1 MTSNAFLQRIRKV
14 PKVVTALALL
24 CTGGLT
30 VAASQT
36 ATAAG
41 TPPDLVV
48 VKTPIANPVAGA
60 FRTTVGW
67 TISWSCAS
75 IESPCNNATLTD
87 TLPAGLTLKTVTTA
101 GGLVSSAN
109 VSGNSVTWYLETPG
123 TPGVLDAGAVGTLT
137 ITAAAPCNAGSDQ
150 TFSNTATMNASNAT
164 ASFTSDPSDITVTTA
179 STCAPPPPPPPTKS
193 SPSRLNAGGRM
204 PFYLTLPY
212 APSQYDLVDPVPAG
226 LNFQRVSVGAPATVK
241 VSCNGGATYVTVD
254 FASAGPV
261 GSCTKSGGF
270 WNVSHVKFS
279 VPAQTDVAWG
289 EDQNYVSAT
298 INTKVPVAAAVG
310 DTFTNTTQTAGPVTS
325 PLTASGTVVGP
336 GPFPVAYKS
345 RYVTPGEPIADWFGD
360 DTHPVV
366 DGDIGYGLTISN
378 AGNSGAANGPLVNPT
393 VTDLL
398 DPNVEFA
405 PGQSWW
411 RIGWIDNPSEL
422 VGGGC
427 NTPVFERVANWNGTG
442 RTLLRW
448 KFLDCTFPPVEADPV
463 VHIFLNLRATPG
475 LTAGTSISN
484 SLDILDNGVGSQP
497 AGCDAGA
504 FPDTTDLDGD
514 GNMTESICAENNT
527 DTWIVPKL
535 ATIDATKWVN
545 GAADPIGTWTRFPTV
560 GKTAVDADGYAVYH
574 LFLEMKGNIESD
586 RIELIDALPHLGDT
600 STLNKNAIRKSD
612 WAMELVSQVQVETI
626 DRANAM
632 AGLSAKDQPA
642 ALWQPVTSG
651 VTALYSS
658 SDNPCRLTSDFLGT
672 LHIDAALTKPTGCT
686 PNPWTLAE
694 ASGAKSFA
702 LDIAANQQGYLPAS
716 QHGDLL
722 RITVKV
728 KDINEPPAAADLN
741 KVAWNSF
748 AYTVTDIDA
757 FVFLSAEPIKVGVEM
772 TALPATT
779 ASLGNYVWWDEDH
792 NGTQNP
798 LEEGIN
804 GVTVRLYDGAG
815 NLVQT
820 TVTGPNPAAPNND
833 GYYRFYGLDPNTTYT
848 VKLDNAADM
857 AAGGPLAGM
866 TLTGT
871 DASGDDTTDNDA
883 ALASGIPTIASAPT
897 AAGGSYVPT
906 YDFGFFKLPLYSL
919 GNRVWFDDD
928 NSGNINGGDVAAP
941 GVGNV
946 LVKLLDGSGNPV
958 LDGGGAAITTTTDG
972 SGYYRFDNLQAGD
985 YIVEVAASNFATGGP
1000 LQGRIPSTG
1009 AAQSADPNTNIDS
1022 DDNGL
1027 DTLVAGAIRSGVVSL
1042 GIYPVEPTSEADLSE
1057 TGQGGPD
1064 KRGNMTV
1071 DFGVYT
1077 PRYAVGNYVWFDADK
1092 NGLQDEA
1099 NPVSGVVVDLYRADG
1114 ALVATTTTGVDGKY
1128 VFDNLLGGDYYAEF
1142 TPPTDYRLTV
1152 TTGADATLNSNPD
1165 QTTHRTP
1172 TFTLDQS
1179 LPLVTAADGTL
1190 AGTRIDRTIDAGLIP
1205 AYTLGNLV
1213 WEDFN
1218 NNGIAD
1224 DGEAPIAG
1232 VTVDLYLDANS
1243 DGIPDSAT
1251 PFTTT
1256 TTGVDGKYKFTNL
1269 DAGKYVVQIVS
1280 GQAILAGLKTS
1291 GTPTPIA
1298 DGGIDNDNNGVAITA
1313 AAAVTAWRS
1322 GTVMLGPIGTEP
1334 TNEVGGLEAG
1344 NPAEDTDAA
1353 RNNMGDWTI
1362 DFGFHRGV
1370 RIGNQVWLD
1379 GIAGQAGY
1387 DDGVFAADGTEP
1399 GITGVTVELWS
1410 DNGDGVFDPAV
1421 DTKVDT
1427 TVTGT
1432 QGNYWFEHR
1441 TPGEKVFVAIKQIPA
1456 TGTRSSTGISTD
1468 ANTGDNTDDGAPA
1481 AGYLSVSKLI
1491 MVPALGASPTG
1502 ESDAAPIPAVSAET
1516 EANAATHSY
1525 PDTNSDLRIDFSFV
1539 EIPLYR
1545 IGNLVW
1551 NDTNKDGI
1559 ATNGET
1565 GIAGVKVDLYNG
1577 TGTFLSSAT
1586 TDSSGH
1592 YLFTDLVAGDYE
1604 VRIPKAQTVLNG
1616 YFTSPIDEA
1625 SANLDGDNNDN
1636 GKLAGSYFTAGI
1648 VSVGDNNFN
1657 TEPTNEKLRADVA
1670 TDDDLG
1676 VGIIVDNH
1684 GNLSVDFGFYQPKFS
1699 IGNEVWFDKNDNGI
1713 RDAAETNVPNGVK
1726 VTLLDSSG
1734 TAIANTTTTNGLYLF
1749 AGLLAG
1755 TYSVQLDASNFTT
1768 GGLLSGWRSST
1779 PSFPENAIDGDDN
1792 GADVASGVIQS
1803 PPFTLTERAEPTAET
1818 PDNDTVT
1825 PDANENLS
1833 VDFGV
1838 ILAPPLSLGNRVWLD
1853 SNNNGTM
1860 DGTEAPIKDV
1870 TVELYLDANGDGIAD
1885 SGTALAA
1892 QVTDANGFYLFT
1904 GLARGTY
1911 VVKIPKSNFAASGP
1925 LAHLRSSDGFT
1936 AANDNVDKDD
1946 SGVQA
1951 GGTAEDVW
1959 SKPATLFYYDEPTGE
1974 TQVGPQTDA
1983 TGDDSSNLTVDFGF
1997 YQLGSITD
2005 VVWHDVNRDGL
2016 RTADEAPI
2024 SGVTVKLLDPSGAV
2038 VATTTSAADGTY
2050 KFLDLVP
2057 GSYSVVFVIATLPP
2071 GFVPTTTGGADSTK
2085 NSDGDRV
2092 TGASAPVVVGPG
2104 SVVLDVALGAHLS
2117 QSDLAITK
2125 TAQGT
2130 ARVTTG
2136 GIVTWHLSVTNN
2148 GVDPVAGP
2156 ITITDTLPASLTF
2169 NSATGDF
2176 TCSSVGQD
2184 VTCTTAEL
2192 MPVGKVLSVDI
2203 VTKVGAGTG
2212 AITNTASVK
2221 GTGTETVTANN
2232 VSSATIARAARLP
2245 TTGTSIGGLLML
2257 GLALLGLGSV
2267 LVIGQR
2273 QRKTATR

>member
-1 MTSNAFLQRIRKV
+1 MTSKVLRSIRKV

-30 VAASQT
+30 LATSR
-36 ATAAG
+36 TAAAAD
-41 TPPDLVV
+41 PPDLLV
-48 VKTPIANPVAGA
+48 VKTPIADTVAGA

-87 TLPAGLTLKTVTTA
+87 ALPAGLSLKTVTTT
-101 GGLVSSAN
+101 GGLVASAV
-109 VSGNSVTWYLETPG
+109 VSGNSVTWGLETPG

-137 ITAAAPCNAGSDQ
+137 ITAAAPCNSTTDQ
-150 TFSNTATMNASNAT
+150 TFSNTATMNASNAVAPFT
-164 ASFTSDPSDITVTTA
+164 NDPASVITVTAA
-179 STCAPPPPPPPTKS
+179 SSCDPPPPPPPAKS

-204 PFYLTLPY
+204 PFSLTLPY
-212 APSQYDLVDPVPAG
+212 APSQYDLIDPIPAG
-226 LNFQRVSVGAPATVK
+226 LNFQRASVGAPATLTA
-241 VSCNGGATYVTVD
+241 SCDNGSTYQTVD

-289 EDQNYVSAT
+289 EDQNYVSASIST
-298 INTKVPVAAAVG
+298 RVSDTAAVG
-310 DTFTNTTQTAGPVTS
+310 ATFTNVTQTAGPVTT
-325 PLTASGTVVGP
+325 PLTAGGTVVGP

-345 RYVTPGEPIADWFGD
+345 RYVTPGEPIPDWFGD

-366 DGDIGYGLTISN
+366 DGDIGYAFTISN

-398 DPNVEFA
+398 DPNVEFIA
-405 PGQSWW
+405 GQSWW
-411 RIGWIDNPSEL
+411 RMAWIDNESQL
-422 VGGGC
+422 IGAGC
-427 NTPVFERVANWNGTG
+427 NTPTFEQLANWNGTG

-448 KFLDCTFPPVEADPV
+448 KFIDCTFPPVEADPV
-463 VHIFLNLRATPG
+463 LHMFVNMRATPG
-475 LTAGTSISN
+475 LSAGTSVSN
-484 SLDILDNGVGSQP
+484 GLNILDNGVGSQP
-497 AGCDAGA
+497 ATCDAGQS
-504 FPDTTDLDGD
+504 PDTNDLDGD
-514 GNMTESICAENNT
+514 GNTTESMCSDNNV

-535 ATIDATKWVN
+535 ATIDSSKWVN

-574 LFLEMKGNIESD
+574 LFLEMKGNVESD
-586 RIELIDALPHLGDT
+586 RIELIDVLPHLGDT
-600 STLNKNAIRKSD
+600 STLNKNALRKSG
-612 WAMELVSQVQVETI
+612 WAVELVAPVQVDTI
-626 DRANAM
+626 DRTAAT
-632 AGLSAKDQPA
+632 AGVSAKDQSL

-651 VTALYSS
+651 VTASYSS
-658 SDNPCRLTSDFLGT
+658 SENPCRLTADTFGK
-672 LHIDAALTKPTGCT
+672 LHIDSTLTKPTGCT
-686 PNPWTLAE
+686 PDPWTLSE
-694 ASGAKSFA
+694 AAGAKAFA

-728 KDINEPPAAADLN
+728 KDINEPPTAADLN

-748 AYTVTDIDA
+748 AYTVTDVDS
-757 FVFLSAEPIKVGVEM
+757 FGFLSAEPIKVGVEM
-772 TALPATT
+772 TTLPATT

-792 NGTQNP
+792 NGTQDP

-804 GVTVRLYDGAG
+804 GVTVRLYDSAG

-857 AAGGPLAGM
+857 ASGGPLAGM
-866 TLTGT
+866 ILTGT
-871 DASGDDTTDNDA
+871 DASGDDTNDNDSTLVA
-883 ALASGIPTIASAPT
+883 GIPTIAAAPT
-897 AAGGSYVPT
+897 GAGGSYVPT

-928 NSGNINGGDVAAP
+928 NSGDINGGDIAAP

-946 LVKLLDGSGNPV
+946 VVKLLDGSGTPV
-958 LDGGGAAITTTTDG
+958 LDGGGAAITTTTD
-972 SGYYRFDNLQAGD
+972 SNGYYRFDNLQAGT
-985 YIVEVAASNFATGGP
+985 YIVEVAASNFATGAP

-1009 AAQSADPNTNIDS
+1009 TAQSANADNGIDS

-1027 DTLVAGAIRSGVVSL
+1027 DVLVAGAIQSGVVTL
-1042 GIYPVEPTSEADLSE
+1042 GIYAVEPTSEADLSAS
-1057 TGQGGPD
+1057 GQGGPD

-1099 NPVSGVVVDLYRADG
+1099 NPKSGVVVDLYRGDG
-1114 ALVATTTTGVDGKY
+1114 SFVATTSTDGTGKY
-1128 VFDNLLGGDYYAEF
+1128 VFDNLLGGDYYAVF
-1142 TPPTDYRLTV
+1142 TPPTDFRLTV

-1165 QTTHRTP
+1165 QITHQTP

-1190 AGTRIDRTIDAGLIP
+1190 VGTRIDRTIDAGLIP

-1243 DGIPDSAT
+1243 DGVPDTAT
-1251 PFTTT
+1251 PFKTT

-1280 GQAILAGLKTS
+1280 GQAILAGLTTS

-1313 AAAVTAWRS
+1313 SGAVTAWRS

-1334 TNEVGGLEAG
+1334 TTEVGGLEAG
-1344 NPAEDTDAA
+1344 NPAEDTTAGND
-1353 RNNMGDWTI
+1353 MGDWTI

-1379 GIAGQAGY
+1379 GVAGQPGY
-1387 DDGVFAADGTEP
+1387 DDGVFAADGSEP
-1399 GITGVTVELWS
+1399 GITGVTVELWI

-1432 QGNYWFEHR
+1432 QGNYWFENR
-1441 TPGEKVFVAIKQIPA
+1441 TAGEKVFVAIKQIPA

-1559 ATNGET
+1559 ATDGET
-1565 GIAGVKVDLYNG
+1565 GMAGVKVDLYDS
-1577 TGTFLSSAT
+1577 TGTFLTSAT
-1586 TDSSGH
+1586 TDGGGH

-1648 VSVGDNNFN
+1648 VSVGDNSFN
-1657 TEPTNEKLRADVA
+1657 TEPTNEKLRADDA

-1699 IGNEVWFDKNDNGI
+1699 IGNEVWFDKNDDGI

-1755 TYSVQLDASNFTT
+1755 TYTVELDASNFTT

-1779 PSFPENAIDGDDN
+1779 PSFAENAIDGDDN
-1792 GADVASGVIQS
+1792 GADVASGAIQS
-1803 PPFTLTERAEPTAET
+1803 PAFTLTEGTEPTAET

-1825 PDANENLS
+1825 PDGNENLT

-1860 DGTEAPIKDV
+1860 DGTEAGIKDV
-1870 TVELYLDANGDGIAD
+1870 TVELYLDANADGVAD
-1885 SGTALAA
+1885 SGTTLAT
-1892 QVTDANGFYLFT
+1892 QVTDINGFYLFT

-1911 VVKIPKSNFAASGP
+1911 LVKIPQSNFAAGGP
-1925 LAHLRSSDGFT
+1925 LAHLRSSDGFA
-1936 AANDNVDKDD
+1936 AANGNVDKDD

-2016 RTADEAPI
+2016 RTTDEAPI
-2024 SGVTVKLLDPSGAV
+2024 SGVTVKLLDASGAV

-2057 GSYSVVFVIATLPP
+2057 GSYSVVFVVATLPP
-2071 GFVPTTTGGADSTK
+2071 GFVPTTTDGTDLTK

-2117 QSDLAITK
+2117 QSDLAIIK
-2125 TAQGT
+2125 TAPGT
-2130 ARVTTG
+2130 APVKTG
-2136 GIVTWHLSVTNN
+2136 SVVIWQLSVSNN
-2148 GVDPVAGP
+2148 GVDPAAGP

-2169 NSATGDF
+2169 DSATGDF
-2176 TCSSVGQD
+2176 TCSAVGQE
-2184 VTCTTAEL
+2184 VTCTTEGL
-2192 MPVGKVLSVDI
+2192 TPVGTVLSVDI
-2203 VTKVGAGTG
+2203 VTRVGAGTG
-2212 AITNTASVK
+2212 AITNTATVS
-2221 GTGTETVTANN
+2221 GTGTETVTENN
-2232 VSSATIARAARLP
+2232 VSSASIARAGRLP
-2245 TTGTSIGGLLML
+2245 TTGTSLGGLLVL
-2257 GLALLGLGSV
+2257 ALALLGLGSL

-2273 QRKTATR
+2273 QRKAGAR